1 MARGADLRRRA
12 LALSGAAV
20 AGLARAQAGP
30 PQDVR
35 LTAGPQAAH
44 VLQMWHLLLGVCTA
58 VFVAVLVAFAIAL
71 VRGRRRATRG
81 AAPAE
86 VAPDLAALAA
96 PEPGA
101 HRSVVGATVASVAL
115 LAFLIVA
122 SVLTDRA
129 LAQLSTRGALE
140 LQVTANQW
148 WWEVRYDG
156 PPSETFTTA
165 NEIHVP
171 VGRTVLVRLRSDDVI
186 HSLWVPSLA
195 GKKDLIPGRDA
206 ELVFRADHE
215 GTYRGQCAEFCGA
228 EHAWMAFDVV
238 ADPPDRFQAWAD
250 HQRQPAPA
258 PADAF
263 QLRGQQLF
271 VGTTCVMCH
280 TVLGTTASA
289 THGPDLTHVAS
300 RRTLA
305 AGTLPNTPAALRSW
319 IRDPQK
325 FKPGST
331 MPASNLS
338 DEDLDALVAW
348 LETLR

>member
-1 MARGADLRRRA
+1 MI
-12 LALSGAAV
+12 AAACAAA

-35 LTAGPQAAH
+35 VVGGPQAAH
-44 VLQMWHLLLGVCTA
+44 VLQMWHLLLGVCGA
-58 VFVAVLVAFAIAL
+58 VFVAVLAAFAIAL
-71 VRGRRRATRG
+71 VRGRRAGRG

-86 VAPDLAALAA
+86 VAPDLSSLSA
-96 PEPGA
+96 PERGA
-101 HRSVVGATVASVAL
+101 HRGVVGATLASVAL

-156 PPSETFTTA
+156 PPSETFLTA

-171 VGRTVLVRLRSDDVI
+171 VGRTVLVRLRSNDVI

-206 ELVFRADHE
+206 ELVFRADRP

-238 ADPPDRFQAWAD
+238 ADPPERFEAWAD

-280 TVLGTTASA
+280 TVSGTTASA
-289 THGPDLTHVAS
+289 THGPDLTHVAA

-305 AGTLPNTPAALRSW
+305 AGTLPNTPAALRAW
-319 IRDPQK
+319 IRDPQT